1 MSDTS
6 TLLAST
12 WVVLGNRQN
21 VAEVT
26 ALSNSVRQA
35 SSIISASRTHGTG
48 GVLPVNLEL
57 GQVQIKFSVSN
68 DLLIGSSE

>member
-26 ALSNSVRQA
+26 ALSNTVRQA

-48 GVLPVNLEL
+48 GDLNLEL